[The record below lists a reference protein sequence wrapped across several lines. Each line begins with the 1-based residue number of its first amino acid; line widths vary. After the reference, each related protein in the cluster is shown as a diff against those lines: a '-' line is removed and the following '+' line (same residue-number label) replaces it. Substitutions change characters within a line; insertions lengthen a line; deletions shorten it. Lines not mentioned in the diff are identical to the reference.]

1 MLEGQQTLAETTMS
15 EIVRVKGGSVTT
27 PKGFRAGALCA
38 SMYESGPKAGALDL
52 AILYSERPCGAAAV
66 FTRNLVKGA
75 PVILSQERM
84 AGGRVRA
91 VVVNSGCS
99 NSLNGPGGYDDAKE
113 MTRLAAEHVGL
124 SAEEFAVASTG
135 VTGVRMPM
143 DKVRSGIP
151 SIVATPDG
159 GHDFALAIMTTD
171 TRPKEIVVRVSTAA
185 GSYTIGGCAKG
196 SGMIHPDM
204 ATMLAYATTD
214 AGVEPGFL
222 AAVLR
227 EVADQ
232 TINMVSVD
240 GDTSCSD
247 TFLVLANGAAGLPRI
262 EAGTAEAASFREGLL
277 AVATHLARELA
288 RDGEG
293 AGRLMEV
300 VVTGA
305 ASLDD
310 ARRIART
317 ITTSPLVKTAVAGCD
332 PNWGR
337 ILVAAGRAGGRLVE
351 AQTSLKLQGETLL
364 SKGTSQ
370 PFVES
375 EMRARLEAAEVR
387 IELDL
392 GLGDAAAT
400 AWGCD
405 LTTDYVHINADY
417 TT

>member
-1 MLEGQQTLAETTMS
+1 MP
-15 EIVRVKGGSVTT
+15 EIEVIPNGHVTT
-27 PKGFRAGALCA
+27 PKGFRAGAVCA
-38 SMYESGPKAGALDL
+38 SIYASGPKAGALDL
-52 AILYSERPCGAAAV
+52 ALLYSERPCSAAAV
-66 FTRNLVKGA
+66 FTQNLVKGA

-84 AGGRVRA
+84 AAGRVRA
-91 VVVNSGCS
+91 VIANSGCS
-99 NSLNGPGGYDDAKE
+99 NSLNGPGGYDDARL
-113 MTRLAAEHVGL
+113 MTELAASHAGLAAEEV
-124 SAEEFAVASTG
+124 AIASTG

-143 DKVRSGIP
+143 DKIKAGIP
-151 SIVATPDG
+151 RIVARPEG
-159 GHDFALAIMTTD
+159 GHDFAVAIMTTD
-171 TRPKEIVVRVSTAA
+171 TRPKEIAVRVRTAA

-204 ATMLAYATTD
+204 ATMLAYVTSD
-214 AGVEPGFL
+214 ADIEPAL
-222 AAVLR
+222 LR
-227 EVADQ
+227 TLHRQVADE
-232 TINMVSVD
+232 TINMVSID

-247 TFLVLANGAAGLPRI
+247 TFLALANGAAGLARI
-262 EAGTAEAASFREGLL
+262 EAGRPEAEGFRQGLL
-277 AVATHLARELA
+277 AVSMHLARELA

-300 VVTGA
+300 AVTGA
-305 ASLDD
+305 ASVED

-351 AQTSLKLQGETLL
+351 AKTTLKLQGRTLL
-364 SKGTSQ
+364 ARGASQ
-370 PFVES
+370 PFVEA
-375 EMRARLEAAEVR
+375 EMRAKLDAAEVL

-392 GLGDAAAT
+392 GLGDASAT

>member
-1 MLEGQQTLAETTMS
+1 MP
-15 EIVRVKGGSVTT
+15 EIEVIPNGHVTT
-27 PKGFRAGALCA
+27 PKGFRAGAVCA
-38 SMYESGPKAGALDL
+38 SMYASGPKAGALDL
-52 AILYSERPCGAAAV
+52 ALLYSERPCSAAAV
-66 FTRNLVKGA
+66 FTQNLVKGA

-84 AGGRVRA
+84 AAGRVRA
-91 VVVNSGCS
+91 VIANSGCS
-99 NSLNGPGGYDDAKE
+99 NSLNGPGGYDDARL
-113 MTRLAAEHVGL
+113 MTELAASHAGLAAEEV
-124 SAEEFAVASTG
+124 AVASTG

-143 DKVRSGIP
+143 DKIKAGIAR
-151 SIVATPDG
+151 IVARPEG
-159 GHDFALAIMTTD
+159 GHDFAVAIMTTD
-171 TRPKEIVVRVSTAA
+171 TRPKEIAVRVRTAA

-214 AGVEPGFL
+214 ADVEPGL
-222 AAVLR
+222 LR
-227 EVADQ
+227 TLHRQVADE
-232 TINMVSVD
+232 TINMVSID

-247 TFLVLANGAAGLPRI
+247 TFLALANGAAGLARI
-262 EAGTAEAASFREGLL
+262 EAGRPEADGFRQGLL
-277 AVATHLARELA
+277 AVSMHLARELA

-300 VVTGA
+300 AVTGA
-305 ASLDD
+305 ASVED

-351 AQTSLKLQGETLL
+351 AKTTLKLQGRTLL
-364 SKGTSQ
+364 ARGASQ
-370 PFVES
+370 PFVEA
-375 EMRARLEAAEVR
+375 EMRAKLDAAEVL

-392 GLGDAAAT
+392 GLGDASAT

>member
-1 MLEGQQTLAETTMS
+1 
-15 EIVRVKGGSVTT
+15 
-27 PKGFRAGALCA
+27 
-38 SMYESGPKAGALDL
+38 
-52 AILYSERPCGAAAV
+52 
-66 FTRNLVKGA
+66 
-75 PVILSQERM
+75 
-84 AGGRVRA
+84 

-99 NSLNGPGGYDDAKE
+99 NSLNGPGGYEDAKQ
-113 MTRLAAEHVGL
+113 MTELAARQCGL

-143 DKVRSGIP
+143 DKIRSGIP
-151 SIVATPDG
+151 RIAAREGG

-171 TRPKEIVVRVSTAA
+171 TRPKEIAVRVKTAA
-185 GSYTIGGCAKG
+185 GSYAIGGCAKG

-204 ATMLAYATTD
+204 ATMLAYVTTD
-214 AGVEPGFL
+214 ADVEPGFL
-222 AAVLR
+222 RDVHR
-227 EVADQ
+227 KVADR

-247 TFLVLANGAAGLPRI
+247 TFLILANGAAGLPRI
-262 EAGTAEAASFREGLL
+262 EAGSPEAETFEQALSI
-277 AVATHLARELA
+277 VATHLARELA

-300 VVTGA
+300 AVTGA
-305 ASLDD
+305 ASVDD

-337 ILVAAGRAGGRLVE
+337 ILVAAGRAGGRLIE
-351 AQTSLKLQGETLL
+351 ARTSLRLQGQELL
-364 SKGTSQ
+364 RLGVSQ

-375 EMRARLEAAEVR
+375 EMRERLDAGEVR

-392 GLGDAAAT
+392 ALGDASAT

-405 LTTDYVHINADY
+405 LTTEYVHINADY

>member
-1 MLEGQQTLAETTMS
+1 MS
-15 EIVRVKGGSVTT
+15 EMTRVPGGHVTT
-27 PKGFRAGALCA
+27 PKGFRAGAVCA
-38 SMYESGPKAGALDL
+38 SMYDAGPKAGAFDL
-52 AILYSERPCGAAAV
+52 AILYSDRACNAAAV
-66 FTRNLVKGA
+66 FTQNLVKGA

-91 VVVNSGCS
+91 VVANSGCS
-99 NSLNGPGGYDDAKE
+99 NSLNGPGGYEDAKL
-113 MTRLAAEHVGL
+113 MTELAASHCGL

-143 DKVRSGIP
+143 DKIKPGIP
-151 SIVATPDG
+151 RIAAREEG

-171 TRPKEIVVRVSTAA
+171 TRPKEIAVSVKTDV
-185 GSYTIGGCAKG
+185 GSYSIGGCAKG

-204 ATMLAYATTD
+204 ATMLAYVTTD
-214 AGVEPGFL
+214 ADVEPGFL
-222 AAVLR
+222 RGVHR
-227 EVADQ
+227 EVADR

-247 TFLVLANGAAGLPRI
+247 TFLILANGAAGLARI
-262 EAGTAEAASFREGLL
+262 EAGTPEAETFEQALL
-277 AVATHLARELA
+277 MVATYLARELA
-288 RDGEG
+288 CDGEG

-300 VVTGA
+300 AVTGA
-305 ASLDD
+305 ASVDD

-317 ITTSPLVKTAVAGCD
+317 VTTSPLVKTAIAGCD

-337 ILVAAGRAGGRLVE
+337 ILVAAGRAGGKLIE
-351 AQTSLKLQGETLL
+351 ARTSLKLQGQELL
-364 SKGTSQ
+364 RMGASQ
-370 PFVES
+370 AFVES
-375 EMRARLEAAEVR
+375 EMRARLDAGEVR
-387 IELDL
+387 IDLDL
-392 GLGDAAAT
+392 GLGDASAT

>member
-1 MLEGQQTLAETTMS
+1 MS
-15 EIVRVKGGSVTT
+15 TVERIADGHVTT
-27 PKGFRAGALCA
+27 PKGFRAGAVCA
-38 SMYESGPKAGALDL
+38 SMYAAGPKAGALDL
-52 AILYSERPCGAAAV
+52 ALLLSDRPCSAAAV
-66 FTRNLVKGA
+66 FTQNLVKGA

-91 VVVNSGCS
+91 VVANSGCS
-99 NSLNGPGGYDDAKE
+99 NSLNGPGGYDDAKL
-113 MTRLAAEHVGL
+113 MTELAAAQAGL
-124 SAEEFAVASTG
+124 GTEEIVVASTG

-143 DKVRSGIP
+143 DKIKRGIGH
-151 SIVATPDG
+151 IVATKDG

-171 TRPKEIVVRVSTAA
+171 TRPKEIAVRVNTGA
-185 GSYTIGGCAKG
+185 GSYAIGGCAKG

-204 ATMLAYATTD
+204 ATMLAYITTD
-214 AGVEPGFL
+214 ADVEPGFL
-222 AAVLR
+222 RALHR

-232 TINMVSVD
+232 SINMVSID

-262 EAGTAEAASFREGLL
+262 EAGTPEASTFRQALL
-277 AVATHLARELA
+277 QVATYLARELA

-300 VVTGA
+300 AVSGA
-305 ASLDD
+305 ASIED

-351 AQTSLKLQGETLL
+351 ARTSLKLQGQTLL
-364 SKGTSQ
+364 HEGEAQ

-375 EMRARLEAAEVR
+375 EMRARLDAGEVL

-392 GLGDAAAT
+392 GLGEASAT